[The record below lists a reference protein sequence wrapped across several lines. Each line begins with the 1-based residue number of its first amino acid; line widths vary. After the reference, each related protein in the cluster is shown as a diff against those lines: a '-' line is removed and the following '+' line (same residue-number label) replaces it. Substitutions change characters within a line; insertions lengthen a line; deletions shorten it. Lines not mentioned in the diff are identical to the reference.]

1 MEELKCFPQK
11 MPEGIYIFFF
21 FFMSGGICAKQFC
34 KSDTDLQV
42 SVTPSLQLPVKNPN
56 WHMALFTHPL

>member
-1 MEELKCFPQK
+1 MFSSENAR
-11 MPEGIYIFFF
+11 GDIYIFF